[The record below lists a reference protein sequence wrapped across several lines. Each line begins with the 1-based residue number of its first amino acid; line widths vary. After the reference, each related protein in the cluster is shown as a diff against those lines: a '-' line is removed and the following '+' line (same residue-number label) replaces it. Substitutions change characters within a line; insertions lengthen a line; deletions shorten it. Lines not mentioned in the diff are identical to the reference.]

1 MSVLDIIVQIYEKI
15 SNWQSKPPGKAAI
28 LIFGCV
34 YLNLQI
40 KIVKFLT
47 KMRRIGL
54 ILIAAAGLAACTTT
68 AVEEDAH
75 KTQGEVSI
83 VLRQDDSVIPVKAS
97 EGTPDVND
105 FIVEI
110 KEMSTDRLFFR
121 KTYAEAQ
128 GMTIP
133 LNAGEHRLY
142 AYYGDSQ
149 KAGFNAFHYVADTV
163 FNVQPAQLVKLDA
176 VARMANV
183 KVAVNFGEGLRLDHD
198 EYYADV
204 VASNGAELT
213 FVKTEKRAGYVPAG
227 ELSLNLYI
235 YVQGQWMVY
244 KTAPVTCE
252 PQDFITFNVDTR
264 RFGDLTVEIVIDDG
278 VDTVIKE
285 ISVPAAAA
293 PQDGPSLSVSGFENN
308 RFSAYE
314 ADGRTYEGF
323 KADIVAM
330 GGVQSCVLE
339 INSSYLQSKGL
350 PASVDL
356 AAMDAHTEEL
366 LKANGIKCLK
376 NMSGCRLAYVDFSG
390 LVTHVASSVPYNSQN
405 GNSCADLRLHVTD
418 KAGKTVSSET
428 YTLAVDK
435 SVATLSFNDC
445 DIYATKL
452 LSPVLTVEGG
462 DPSKF
467 VLKCVAA
474 NDMLQQNIKVVS
486 PLSISGNTVTFPAI
500 TGLNGGTS
508 YRIWAVYNNNSS
520 NSTTRSDFTT
530 ENIWQF
536 PNSGFEQWTEF
547 KHTFKRSLASSVDYY
562 WHKPYSGTQYWDVN
576 AKVSMP
582 SSGLAA
588 TNPNVKCFPCA
599 GRSTDSY
606 SGSYSALIMV
616 TNVGDWNTDNTAV
629 ETSYIGQL
637 FIGTADDGGNPTYGT
652 VACQSRPSA
661 LKFHYKYVA
670 KSNSQFSAELKLN
683 SSEGVLATGTVTGG
697 AASSWTEMTVPLTYT
712 SEKTKAANISLV
724 FLSTTTDVGV
734 NTKTTIEYN
743 GGSYTG
749 HFGPQLRVD
758 NLRLIYE

>member
-1 MSVLDIIVQIYEKI
+1 
-15 SNWQSKPPGKAAI
+15 
-28 LIFGCV
+28 
-34 YLNLQI
+34 
-40 KIVKFLT
+40 
-47 KMRRIGL
+47 MRRIGL
-54 ILIAAAGLAACTTT
+54 ILITAVAIASCVSTT
-68 AVEEDAH
+68 VEEDAH
-75 KTQGEVSI
+75 NGQGEVSI
-83 VLRQDDSVIPVKAS
+83 KLRQDHSVAAVKTS
-97 EGTPDVND
+97 DDLPDIND

-110 KEMSTDRLFFR
+110 EEMSTDRLFFR

-128 GMTIP
+128 EMQIP

-142 AYYGDSQ
+142 AYYGDPQ
-149 KAGFNAFHYVADTV
+149 KAGFNAFYYVADTLFDV
-163 FNVQPAQLVKLDA
+163 KPAELVEVDA
-176 VARMANV
+176 VARLANV
-183 KVAVNFGEGLRLDHD
+183 KVAVNFGEGLRLDHK
-198 EYYADV
+198 EFYADV

-213 FVKTEKRAGYVPAG
+213 FVKTEERAGYVPAG
-227 ELSLNLYI
+227 DLSLNLYVH
-235 YVQGQWMVY
+235 VQGQWMVY
-244 KTAPVTCE
+244 KTAPVTGE

-264 RFGDLTVEIVIDDG
+264 RSGELSVEIVIDDG
-278 VDTVIKE
+278 VDTVVKE
-285 ISVPAAAA
+285 VSVPAEAA
-293 PQDGPSLSVSGFENN
+293 PQDGPSLAVSGFENN
-308 RFSAYE
+308 RFSTYE

-356 AAMDAHTEEL
+356 AAMDVSTAEL
-366 LKANGIKCLK
+366 LRSYGIRCLK
-376 NMSGCRLAYVDFSG
+376 DMSGCRLAYVDFSG
-390 LVTHVASSVPYNSQN
+390 LVTHVASSAPYNSQN
-405 GNSCADLRLHVTD
+405 GTSCADLRLHVTD

-435 SVATLSFNDC
+435 SVATLSFNDW

-452 LSPVLTVEGG
+452 VSPVLTVEGG

-486 PLSISGNTVTFPAI
+486 PQSISGNTVTFQTI
-500 TGLNGGTS
+500 TGLDGGTG

-520 NSTTRSDFTT
+520 NSTPRSDFTT
-530 ENIWQF
+530 ENSWQF
-536 PNSGFEQWTEF
+536 PNSDFEQWTEF
-547 KHTFKRSLASSVDYY
+547 KHTLERTWSSSVDYY
-562 WHKPYSGTQYWDVN
+562 WYKPYSGTQYWDVN
-576 AKVSMP
+576 AKASMP
-582 SSGLAA
+582 SSSLAA
-588 TNPNVKCFPCA
+588 ANPNVKCFPCA

-606 SGSYSALIMV
+606 SGSYSAFIFV
-616 TNVGDWNTDNTAV
+616 VNVGNMNTDNDVLAGNKTH
-629 ETSYIGQL
+629 IGQL
-637 FIGTADDGGNPTYGT
+637 FTGSADDSGNPTYGT

-683 SSEGVLATGTVTGG
+683 SSEGVLATGSVTGG

-712 SEKTKAANISLV
+712 SGKAKATDISLV

-743 GGSYTG
+743 GGNYTG
-749 HFGPQLRVD
+749 HFGPQFRID